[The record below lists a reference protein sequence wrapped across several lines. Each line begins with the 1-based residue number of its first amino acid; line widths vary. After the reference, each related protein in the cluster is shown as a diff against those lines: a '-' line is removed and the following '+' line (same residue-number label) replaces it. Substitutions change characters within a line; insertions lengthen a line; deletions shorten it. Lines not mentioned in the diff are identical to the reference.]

1 MRQIITFNKEI
12 NLKDQ
17 ISSIVSIS
25 IDHEER
31 IASSEINGD
40 FIIKGEYKT
49 HDDTT
54 EITPFQYRIPYNM
67 ILPESIKEE
76 TINVDIDNF
85 TYDIKNNN
93 LIVNIDYIVNGEEQE
108 REIIEPL
115 KVIETEPIEIIKTE
129 NEKEITNVSNETVIY
144 HIHIVKDNEKIEDIV
159 KLYETNIETVKEYND
174 ISKLSIGDKL
184 IIPDKLYD

>member
-54 EITPFQYRIPYNM
+54 EI
-67 ILPESIKEE
+67 LS
-76 TINVDIDNF
+76 
-85 TYDIKNNN
+85 
-93 LIVNIDYIVNGEEQE
+93 L
-108 REIIEPL
+108 
-115 KVIETEPIEIIKTE
+115 
-129 NEKEITNVSNETVIY
+129 
-144 HIHIVKDNEKIEDIV
+144 IHI
-159 KLYETNIETVKEYND
+159 
-174 ISKLSIGDKL
+174 
-184 IIPDKLYD
+184 